1 MSLSS
6 SQLTSLP
13 TPNGAPYAVEPIDGT
28 GALRITRRFS
38 VPEHLV
44 ANGSLPQL
52 VEAFGT
58 ADGAYGGADATKRTP
73 EARRVWA
80 DAYLVELRVLPKP
93 AAGSPDGAPEMR
105 LVEKVYEQ
113 TPYEKD
119 ASTSTDAQ
127 GAILSVDKTVVLA
140 HGQSLSAA
148 AEGYSRVVLGSSK
161 DAGRVLYRV
170 RDVRGQGQLREA
182 YSEDGDGII
191 VESGSYVTM
200 SEPADP
206 TPGAFDSWSKVAEAG
221 YWRVDYSKP
230 ADGQLSP
237 GRVKRS
243 ETSHGDGSI
252 VETVSEAGEDPQCAA
267 TERTGRT
274 AVLIGRSS
282 YTRAGGIVGRSKTWL
297 VLPEDYS
304 YADNVP
310 FDMPGVVALDGDA
323 VKVSPGAQ
331 LILRGTVYKSF
342 GGAADSVQ
350 PWRIQSPCT
359 YRISGVIHWQD
370 QDGNKRSAVV
380 AQAKVETGCVGT
392 FSGNATTWNGL
403 QTTGLVVAGS
413 SAPAGL
419 PSGDTVAYSLKD
431 LYAVGLDDGV
441 KHWRATTAR
450 VML

>member
-105 LVEKVYEQ
+105 IVEKVYEQ

-119 ASTSTDAQ
+119 ANTSTDAQ
-127 GAILSVDKTVVLA
+127 GAIISVEKTVVVA

-148 AEGYSRVVLGSSK
+148 ASGYSRVVLGSSK

-170 RDVRGQGQLREA
+170 RDVRGQGTLREA
-182 YSEDGDGII
+182 YSEDGDGVI

-200 SEPADP
+200 TEPADP
-206 TPGAFDSWSKVAEAG
+206 TPGEFDSWSKTPEAG
-221 YWRVDYSKP
+221 YWRVDYAKP
-230 ADGQLSP
+230 ADWQLSP
-237 GRVKRS
+237 GRVRRN
-243 ETSHGDGSI
+243 ETSRGDGSI
-252 VETVSEAGEDPQCAA
+252 VETVSESGEDPACAPSG
-267 TERTGRT
+267 RPGRT

-282 YTRAGGIVGRSKTWL
+282 STRAGGIVGRSKTWL
-297 VLPEDYS
+297 WLPEDYS
-304 YADNVP
+304 YQDNVR
-310 FDMPGVVALDGDA
+310 FVMPGLVELVGSYDVT
-323 VKVSPGAQ
+323 VKVSPPAD
-331 LILRGTVYKSF
+331 LNLRGTVYESF
-342 GGAADSVQ
+342 GELADSVAVFNVEE
-350 PWRIQSPCT
+350 PCT
-359 YRISGVIHWQD
+359 YSVHGVLD
-370 QDGNKRSAVV
+370 VEGAKFVV
-380 AQAKVETGCVGT
+380 SESNACPWCVGT
-392 FSGNATTWNGL
+392 FAATGATKWAGVNAAPL
-403 QTTGLVVAGS
+403 AVAGS
-413 SAPAGL
+413 SSPAGR
-419 PSGDTVAYSLKD
+419 PSGDTVAWSRKE
-431 LYAVGLDDGV
+431 LYAVGLDDGAR
-441 KHWRATTAR
+441 HWHATTAR
-450 VML
+450 VTL